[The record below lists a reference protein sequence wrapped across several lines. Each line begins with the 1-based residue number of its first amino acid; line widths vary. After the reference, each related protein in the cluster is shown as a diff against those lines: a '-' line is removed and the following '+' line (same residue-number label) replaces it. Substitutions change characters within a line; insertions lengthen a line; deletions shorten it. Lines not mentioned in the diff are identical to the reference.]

1 MHYSPKHASPRP
13 AGKVRSR
20 MLGMA
25 VAGGAAI
32 ATVATASPAQAAPAA
47 APGNVWDRVAACESG
62 GNWRIATGNGYYGGL
77 QFSLSSWR
85 AAGGSRYAST
95 PHRASRAQQIAV
107 AQNLLRMQGPGAWPV
122 CSRRAGLTRSNGL
135 AAGGGAAVA
144 SRSAV
149 RAKAKSNRGG
159 AFLAYKHVRN
169 VQSWLGMART
179 GRWSKA
185 LTMRLQKRVG
195 ASVDGII
202 GPETVGKTERAI
214 GAKRTG
220 LSYFNQATYNKLAAF
235 AAAR

>member
-13 AGKVRSR
+13 ATKVRSR

-32 ATVATASPAQAAPAA
+32 ATMATASPAQAAPA

-62 GNWRIATGNGYYGGL
+62 GNWSIATGNGYYGGL

-85 AAGGSRYAST
+85 AAGGARYASS
-95 PHRASRAQQIAV
+95 PNRASKAQQIAV

-122 CSRRAGLTRSNGL
+122 CSRRAGLTKANGL
-135 AAGGGAAVA
+135 ASGGGAAVA

-149 RAKAKSNRGG
+149 RTKAKSNRGG
-159 AFLAYKHVRN
+159 AFLAYKDVRN

-185 LTMRLQKRVG
+185 LTIRLQKKVG
-195 ASVDGII
+195 ARPDGII
-202 GPETVGKTERAI
+202 GPQTVRMTERHI

-220 LSYFNQATYNKLAAF
+220 LSYFNKATYNKLAAF